1 MIDVNL
7 KSQLKNID
15 VTKLKFKNGKTY
27 GQVMAEEANRLRDC
41 IQRRLDEYMRTHPY
55 RYGGVRA
62 ATYERTGALQN
73 SLKVDDILSLKVT
86 GKTMSLDIYFDDSG
100 YHQSG
105 DGIQGWNGNGE
116 TVNTAY
122 LLNYGYEVDK
132 DVWFK
137 DIPYFGYRP
146 AGHFIEDGIAD
157 FEANNPYGIKIKV
170 HKPNGYKV

>member
-1 MIDVNL
+1 MNL

-27 GQVMAEEANRLRDC
+27 GQVMVEETNRLRDC
-41 IQRRLDEYMRTHPY
+41 IQARLDAYMNSYQPKIY
-55 RYGGVRA
+55 S
-62 ATYERTGALQN
+62 RTGALQN
-73 SLKVDDILSLKVT
+73 SLKVDDILNLKVT

-105 DGIQGWNGNGE
+105 DGIQDWDGNGE

-122 LLNYGYEVDK
+122 LLNYGYEVK
-132 DVWFK
+132 EDVWFK
-137 DIPYFGYRP
+137 NIPYFGYRP

-157 FEANNPYGIKIKV
+157 FEMSNPYGIKIKV

>member
-1 MIDVNL
+1 MSVV
-7 KSQLKNID
+7 SQLKDID
-15 VTKLKFKNGKTY
+15 VRKLKFKNGKTY
-27 GQVMAEEANRLRDC
+27 EQIMREEVNRLYKC
-41 IQRRLDEYMRTHPY
+41 IQNRLDEYMSSYSPKLY
-55 RYGGVRA
+55 Q
-62 ATYERTGALQN
+62 RTGALQN
-73 SLKVDDILSLKVT
+73 SLKIDDILNLKVT

-105 DGIQGWNGNGE
+105 DGIKGWDGNGD

-122 LLNYGYEVDK
+122 LLNYGYEVKK

-157 FEANNPYGIKIKV
+157 FEKNNPYGIKIKV
-170 HKPNGYKV
+170 HKPNGYKA

>member
-1 MIDVNL
+1 MNL

-27 GQVMAEEANRLRDC
+27 GQVMVEETNRLRDC
-41 IQRRLDEYMRTHPY
+41 IQARLDAYMNSYQPKIY
-55 RYGGVRA
+55 S
-62 ATYERTGALQN
+62 RTGALQN
-73 SLKVDDILSLKVT
+73 SLKVDDILNLKVT

-100 YHQSG
+100 YHRSG
-105 DGIQGWNGNGE
+105 DGIQGWDGNGE

-122 LLNYGYEVDK
+122 LLNYGYEVEK

-137 DIPYFGYRP
+137 DIPNFGYRS

-157 FEANNPYGIKIKV
+157 FEASNPYGIKIKV
-170 HKPNGYKV
+170 HKPDGYNV

>member
-27 GQVMAEEANRLRDC
+27 GQVMVEEANRLRDC
-41 IQRRLDEYMRTHPY
+41 IQRRLDEYMHSYQPKMY
-55 RYGGVRA
+55 K
-62 ATYERTGALQN
+62 RTGALQN

-105 DGIQGWNGNGE
+105 DGIQGWDGNGE

-137 DIPYFGYRP
+137 DIPYFGYRS

-157 FEANNPYGIKIKV
+157 FEASNPYGIKIKV

>member
-1 MIDVNL
+1 MIDVDL
-7 KSQLKNID
+7 KSQLKSID

-27 GQVMAEEANRLRDC
+27 SQVMVEEVNRLRDC
-41 IQRRLDEYMRTHPY
+41 IQARLDEYMNSYQPKIY
-55 RYGGVRA
+55 KC
-62 ATYERTGALQN
+62 TGALQN
-73 SLKVDDILSLKVT
+73 SLKVDDILNLKVT

-105 DGIQGWNGNGE
+105 DGIQSWDGNGE

-122 LLNYGYEVDK
+122 LLNYGYKVKE

-157 FEANNPYGIKIKV
+157 FEMSNPYGIKIKV

>member
-1 MIDVNL
+1 MNL

-27 GQVMAEEANRLRDC
+27 GQVMVEETNRLRNC
-41 IQRRLDEYMRTHPY
+41 IQARLDAYMNSYQPKIY
-55 RYGGVRA
+55 S
-62 ATYERTGALQN
+62 RTGALQN
-73 SLKVDDILSLKVT
+73 SLKVDDILNLKVT

-100 YHQSG
+100 YHRSG
-105 DGIQGWNGNGE
+105 DGIQGWDGNGE

-122 LLNYGYEVDK
+122 LLNYGYEVEK

-157 FEANNPYGIKIKV
+157 FEMSNPYGIKIKV

>member
-1 MIDVNL
+1 MSVV
-7 KSQLKNID
+7 SQLKDID
-15 VTKLKFKNGKTY
+15 VRKLKFKNGKTY
-27 GQVMAEEANRLRDC
+27 EQIMREEVNRLYKC
-41 IQRRLDEYMRTHPY
+41 IQNRLDEYMLSYNPKLY
-55 RYGGVRA
+55 R
-62 ATYERTGALQN
+62 RTGALQD
-73 SLKVDDILSLKVT
+73 SLKVDDILNLKVT

-105 DGIQGWNGNGE
+105 DGIKGWDGNGD

-122 LLNYGYEVDK
+122 LLNYGYEVKK

-157 FEANNPYGIKIKV
+157 FEKNNPYGIKIKV

>member
-1 MIDVNL
+1 MNL

-15 VTKLKFKNGKTY
+15 VNKLKFKNGKTY
-27 GQVMAEEANRLRDC
+27 GQVMVEETNRLRDC
-41 IQRRLDEYMRTHPY
+41 IQARLDAYMNSYQPKIY
-55 RYGGVRA
+55 S
-62 ATYERTGALQN
+62 RTGALQN
-73 SLKVDDILSLKVT
+73 SLKVDDILNLKVT

-105 DGIQGWNGNGE
+105 DGIQGWDGNGE
-116 TVNTAY
+116 TINTAY
-122 LLNYGYEVDK
+122 LLNYGYEVK
-132 DVWFK
+132 EDVWFK

-157 FEANNPYGIKIKV
+157 FEMSNPYGIKIKV

>member
-1 MIDVNL
+1 MNL

-27 GQVMAEEANRLRDC
+27 GQVMVEETNRLRNC
-41 IQRRLDEYMRTHPY
+41 IQARLDAYMNSYQPKIY
-55 RYGGVRA
+55 S
-62 ATYERTGALQN
+62 RTGALQN
-73 SLKVDDILSLKVT
+73 SLKVDDILNLKVT

-105 DGIQGWNGNGE
+105 DGIQGWDGNGE

-122 LLNYGYEVDK
+122 LLNYGYEVK
-132 DVWFK
+132 EDVWFK

-157 FEANNPYGIKIKV
+157 FEMSNPYGIKVKV

>member
-1 MIDVNL
+1 MNL

-27 GQVMAEEANRLRDC
+27 GQVMVEETNRLRDC
-41 IQRRLDEYMRTHPY
+41 IQARLDAYMNSYQPKIY
-55 RYGGVRA
+55 S
-62 ATYERTGALQN
+62 RTGALQN
-73 SLKVDDILSLKVT
+73 SLKVDDILNLKVT

-100 YHQSG
+100 YHRSG
-105 DGIQGWNGNGE
+105 DGIQGWDGNGE

-122 LLNYGYEVDK
+122 LLNYGYEVEK

-137 DIPYFGYRP
+137 DIPNFGYRS

-157 FEANNPYGIKIKV
+157 FEMSNPYGIKIKV

>member
-1 MIDVNL
+1 MNL

-27 GQVMAEEANRLRDC
+27 GQVMVEETNRLRNC
-41 IQRRLDEYMRTHPY
+41 IQARLDAYMNSYQPKIY
-55 RYGGVRA
+55 S
-62 ATYERTGALQN
+62 RTGALQN
-73 SLKVDDILSLKVT
+73 SLKVDDILNLKVT

-100 YHQSG
+100 YHRSG
-105 DGIQGWNGNGE
+105 DGIQGWDGNGE

-122 LLNYGYEVDK
+122 LLNYGYEVEK

-137 DIPYFGYRP
+137 DIPNFGYRS

-157 FEANNPYGIKIKV
+157 FEMSNPYGIKIKV

>member
-1 MIDVNL
+1 MNL

-27 GQVMAEEANRLRDC
+27 GQVMVEETNRLRNC
-41 IQRRLDEYMRTHPY
+41 IQARLDAYMNSYQPKIY
-55 RYGGVRA
+55 S
-62 ATYERTGALQN
+62 RTGALQN
-73 SLKVDDILSLKVT
+73 SLKVDDILNLKVI

-100 YHQSG
+100 YHRSG
-105 DGIQGWNGNGE
+105 DGIQGWDGNGE

-122 LLNYGYEVDK
+122 LLNYGYEVEK

-137 DIPYFGYRP
+137 DIPNFGYRS

-157 FEANNPYGIKIKV
+157 FEASNLYGIKIKV
-170 HKPNGYKV
+170 HKPDGYNI

>member
-1 MIDVNL
+1 MNL

-27 GQVMAEEANRLRDC
+27 GQVMVEETNRLRNC
-41 IQRRLDEYMRTHPY
+41 IQARLDAYMNSYQPKIY
-55 RYGGVRA
+55 S
-62 ATYERTGALQN
+62 RTGALQN
-73 SLKVDDILSLKVT
+73 SLKVDDILNLKVT

-100 YHQSG
+100 YHRSG
-105 DGIQGWNGNGE
+105 DGIQGWDGNGE

-122 LLNYGYEVDK
+122 LLNYGYEVEK

-137 DIPYFGYRP
+137 DILNFGYRS

-157 FEANNPYGIKIKV
+157 FEASNPYGIKIKV
-170 HKPNGYKV
+170 HKPDGYNV

>member
-1 MIDVNL
+1 MSVV
-7 KSQLKNID
+7 SQLKNID
-15 VTKLKFKNGKTY
+15 VRKLKFKNGKTY
-27 GQVMAEEANRLRDC
+27 EQVVREEVNRLYKC
-41 IQRRLDEYMRTHPY
+41 IQNRLDEYMLSYNPKLY
-55 RYGGVRA
+55 Q
-62 ATYERTGALQN
+62 RTGALQD
-73 SLKVDDILSLKVT
+73 SLKVDDILNLKVT

-105 DGIQGWNGNGE
+105 DGVKGWDGNGD

-122 LLNYGYEVDK
+122 LLNYGYEVKK

-157 FEANNPYGIKIKV
+157 FEKNNPYGIKIQV
-170 HKPNGYKV
+170 HKPNGYKI

>member
-1 MIDVNL
+1 MNL

-27 GQVMAEEANRLRDC
+27 GQVMVEETNRLRNC
-41 IQRRLDEYMRTHPY
+41 IQARLDAYMNSYQPKIY
-55 RYGGVRA
+55 S
-62 ATYERTGALQN
+62 RTGALQN
-73 SLKVDDILSLKVT
+73 SLKVDDILNLKVT

-100 YHQSG
+100 YHRSG
-105 DGIQGWNGNGE
+105 DGVQGWDGNGE

-122 LLNYGYEVDK
+122 LLNYGYEVEK

-137 DIPYFGYRP
+137 DIPNFGYRS

-157 FEANNPYGIKIKV
+157 FEASNPYGIKIKV
-170 HKPNGYKV
+170 HKPDGYNV

>member
-1 MIDVNL
+1 MNL

-27 GQVMAEEANRLRDC
+27 GQVMVEETNRLRNC
-41 IQRRLDEYMRTHPY
+41 IQARLDAYMNSYQPKIY
-55 RYGGVRA
+55 S
-62 ATYERTGALQN
+62 RTGALQN
-73 SLKVDDILSLKVT
+73 SLKVDDILNLKVT

-100 YHQSG
+100 YHRSG
-105 DGIQGWNGNGE
+105 DGIQGWDGNGE

-122 LLNYGYEVDK
+122 LLNYGYEVK
-132 DVWFK
+132 EDVWFK

-157 FEANNPYGIKIKV
+157 FEMSNPYGIKIKV

>member
-1 MIDVNL
+1 MNL

-27 GQVMAEEANRLRDC
+27 GQVMVEETNRLRNC
-41 IQRRLDEYMRTHPY
+41 IQARLDAYMNSYQPKIY
-55 RYGGVRA
+55 S
-62 ATYERTGALQN
+62 RTGALQN
-73 SLKVDDILSLKVT
+73 SLKVDDILNLKVT

-100 YHQSG
+100 YHRSG
-105 DGIQGWNGNGE
+105 DGIQGWDSNGE

-122 LLNYGYEVDK
+122 LLNYGYEVEK

-137 DIPYFGYRP
+137 DIPNFGYRS

-157 FEANNPYGIKIKV
+157 FEASNPYGIKIKV
-170 HKPNGYKV
+170 HKPDGYNV

>member
-1 MIDVNL
+1 MSLVT
-7 KSQLKNID
+7 QLKNID
-15 VTKLKFKNGKTY
+15 VRTLKFKNGKTY
-27 GQVMAEEANRLRDC
+27 EQVMREEVNRLYKC
-41 IQRRLDEYMRTHPY
+41 IQNRLDEYMLSYNPKLY
-55 RYGGVRA
+55 Q
-62 ATYERTGALQN
+62 RTGALQN
-73 SLKVDDILSLKVT
+73 SLKVDDILNLKVT

-105 DGIQGWNGNGE
+105 DGIKGWDGNGD

-122 LLNYGYEVDK
+122 LLNYGYEVKK

-157 FEANNPYGIKIKV
+157 FEKNNPYGIKIKV

>member
-1 MIDVNL
+1 MINVDL
-7 KSQLKNID
+7 KSQLKRID

-27 GQVMAEEANRLRDC
+27 SQVMVEEANRLRDC
-41 IQRRLDEYMRTHPY
+41 IQARLDEYMNSYQPKIYKRTK
-55 RYGGVRA
+55 
-62 ATYERTGALQN
+62 ALQN
-73 SLKVDDILSLKVT
+73 SLKVDDILNLKVT

-100 YHQSG
+100 YNQSG
-105 DGIQGWNGNGE
+105 DGIQGWDGNGE

-122 LLNYGYEVDK
+122 LLNYGYDIKE

-157 FEANNPYGIKIKV
+157 FEMSNPYGIKIKV

>member
-1 MIDVNL
+1 MNL

-27 GQVMAEEANRLRDC
+27 GQVMVEETNRLRNC
-41 IQRRLDEYMRTHPY
+41 IQARLDAYMNSYQPKIY
-55 RYGGVRA
+55 S
-62 ATYERTGALQN
+62 RTGALQN
-73 SLKVDDILSLKVT
+73 SLKVDDILNLKVT

-100 YHQSG
+100 YHRSG
-105 DGIQGWNGNGE
+105 DGIQGWDGNGE

-122 LLNYGYEVDK
+122 LLNYGYEVEK

-137 DIPYFGYRP
+137 DIPNFGYRS

-157 FEANNPYGIKIKV
+157 FEASNPYEIKIKV
-170 HKPNGYKV
+170 HKPDGYNV

>member
-1 MIDVNL
+1 MNL

-27 GQVMAEEANRLRDC
+27 GQVMVEETNRLRNC
-41 IQRRLDEYMRTHPY
+41 IQARLDAYMNSYQPKIY
-55 RYGGVRA
+55 S
-62 ATYERTGALQN
+62 RTGALQN
-73 SLKVDDILSLKVT
+73 SLKVDDILNLKVT

-100 YHQSG
+100 YHRSG
-105 DGIQGWNGNGE
+105 DGIQGWDGNGE

-122 LLNYGYEVDK
+122 LLNYGYEVEK

-137 DIPYFGYRP
+137 NIPNFGYRS

-157 FEANNPYGIKIKV
+157 FEASNPYGIKIKV
-170 HKPNGYKV
+170 HKPDGYNV

>member
-1 MIDVNL
+1 MNL

-27 GQVMAEEANRLRDC
+27 GQVMVEETNRLRNC
-41 IQRRLDEYMRTHPY
+41 IQARLDAYMNSYQPKIY
-55 RYGGVRA
+55 S
-62 ATYERTGALQN
+62 RTGALQN
-73 SLKVDDILSLKVT
+73 SLKVDDILNLKVT

-100 YHQSG
+100 YHRSG
-105 DGIQGWNGNGE
+105 DGVQGWDGNGE

-122 LLNYGYEVDK
+122 LLNYGYEVEK

-137 DIPYFGYRP
+137 DIPNFGYRS
-146 AGHFIEDGIAD
+146 AGHFIENGIAD
-157 FEANNPYGIKIKV
+157 FEASNPYGIKIKV